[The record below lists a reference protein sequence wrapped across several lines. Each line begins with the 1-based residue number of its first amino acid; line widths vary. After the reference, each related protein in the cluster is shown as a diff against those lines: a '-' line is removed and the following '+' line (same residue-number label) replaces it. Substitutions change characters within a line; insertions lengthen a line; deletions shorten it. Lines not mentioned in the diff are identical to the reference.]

1 MGMPMA
7 SSANMDLE
15 PVDKASADSSL
26 SSIYQDT
33 AIIYVAKA
41 KASAENSGS
50 PTDEPDSQDLQSLD
64 TADVKDPVGQHE
76 PAVSWD

>member
-1 MGMPMA
+1 VGMPMA

-41 KASAENSGS
+41 KASPENSGS
-50 PTDEPDSQDLQSLD
+50 PTDEPDSQSLD